1 MEDMRKKDEELE
13 DIIIR
18 VIEMIKDIP

>member
-18 VIEMIKDIP
+18 VIEIIKDIP

>member
-13 DIIIR
+13 EIIIR
-18 VIEMIKDIP
+18 VIEIIKDIP